1 MDKEILNTIIN
12 HLEEASFITEDVGEE
27 EYSCFENLP
36 ENLKYSSRGDSME
49 DNYLDLDDITDD
61 INDCIEK
68 LQKMLEWYDR
78 CKELDTSSVIGI
90 YFRDKNGENM
100 LIFDAY

>member
-68 LQKMLEWYDR
+68 LQKMLKWYN
-78 CKELDTSSVIGI
+78 S
-90 YFRDKNGENM
+90 
-100 LIFDAY
+100 